1 MDAIPPILS
10 AKLLAWCTAAGS
22 LLRRRRRKLQPRR
35 QRASTTRRLGG
46 LARLR
51 GWREIERAVATA
63 PAVSAWSFQRLSTFL
78 QALEPQVIDR
88 GRLTLL
94 LDAIGAEGQPVGQ
107 LGGMLP
113 ELAEWRLLVTHGLC
127 EAQELGLARNDQG
140 QVRLTPK
147 GSQRLAAAR
156 ADGFSREAWLF
167 VERCLR
173 ERPEATCSSCA
184 SPNRIHWYW
193 AAFDCR
199 RCGRSNRVTTSPAI
213 TRPRLSAG

>member
-1 MDAIPPILS
+1 MDAIPPTLP
-10 AKLLAWCTAAGS
+10 AKLLAWCAAAGG
-22 LLRRRRRKLQPRR
+22 LLRRHRRKLHPRR
-35 QRASTTRRLGG
+35 QRASATRRPGG

-51 GWREIERAVATA
+51 GWHEIERAVAA
-63 PAVSAWSFQRLSTFL
+63 PAVSARSFQRLSTFL

-88 GRLTLL
+88 GRFMLL
-94 LDAIGAEGQPVGQ
+94 LDAIGTEGLSPVE
-107 LGGMLP
+107 LGGLLP
-113 ELAEWRLLVTHGLC
+113 ELAEWRLLVAHGLC
-127 EAQELGLARNDQG
+127 EAEELGLARIDEG
-140 QVRLTPK
+140 RVRLTPS
-147 GSQRLAAAR
+147 GAERLATAR

-184 SPNRIHWYW
+184 APNRIHWYW

-213 TRPRLSAG
+213 TRPRLVTG